1 MSQPDFLKTNLTES
15 LSTRLYRYV
24 MNAFPAIF
32 GTGVKIL
39 FIEDKW
45 HEVQLR
51 LGINFWSRNYVGTIF
66 GGSMFSATDPF
77 YMIMLHRILGKG
89 YVVWD
94 KSATI
99 RFKRPGTEKIYA
111 RLILSPDFIEKVVSE
126 VQEKGEMSYELKV
139 NWVNKHDKIVAE
151 IDRTLYVATKAFYKA
166 KLESIKAKQ

>member
-1 MSQPDFLKTNLTES
+1 
-15 LSTRLYRYV
+15 
-24 MNAFPAIF
+24 MNVFPAIF

-51 LGINFWSRNYVGTIF
+51 LGVNFWSRNYVGTIF

-77 YMIMLHRILGKG
+77 YMIMLYRILGTE

-111 RLILSPDFIEKVVSE
+111 RLILTPDFIENVKNEVLKKKV
-126 VQEKGEMSYELKV
+126 K
-139 NWVNKHDKIVAE
+139 
-151 IDRTLYVATKAFYKA
+151 
-166 KLESIKAKQ
+166 

>member
-1 MSQPDFLKTNLTES
+1 MAQPDFLHTKLTES
-15 LSTRLYRYV
+15 LRTRLYRYA

-51 LGINFWSRNYVGTIF
+51 LAVNFWSRNYVGTIF

-77 YMIMLHRILGKG
+77 YMIMLYRILGTE

-111 RLILSPDFIEKVVSE
+111 RLILTPDFIEKVKSE
-126 VQEKGEMSYELKV
+126 VSEKGEMNYELKV
-139 NWVNKHDKIVAE
+139 NWVNKNEKVIAE
-151 IDRTLYVATKAFYKA
+151 IDRTLYVATKSFYKA

>member
-1 MSQPDFLKTNLTES
+1 MARPDFLKTKLTENIR
-15 LSTRLYRYV
+15 TRLYRHA
-24 MNAFPAIF
+24 MNVFPAIF

-51 LGINFWSRNYVGTIF
+51 LGVNFWSRNYVGTIF

-77 YMIMLHRILGKG
+77 YMIMLYRILGTE

-111 RLILSPDFIEKVVSE
+111 RLLLTPDFIEKVKNE
-126 VQEKGEMSYELKV
+126 VLEKGEMSYELKV
-139 NWVNKHDKIVAE
+139 NWVNKNEKVIAE
-151 IDRTLYVATKAFYKA
+151 IDRTLYVATKSFYKA

>member
-1 MSQPDFLKTNLTES
+1 MAKPDFLKTNLTES
-15 LSTRLYRYV
+15 ISTRLYRYA
-24 MNAFPAIF
+24 MNIFPAIF

-51 LGINFWSRNYVGTIF
+51 LGVNFWSRNYVGTIF
-66 GGSMFSATDPF
+66 GGSMFSASDPF
-77 YMIMLHRILGKG
+77 YMIMLHRILGKE

-111 RLILSPDFIEKVVSE
+111 RLILTPDFIEKVKSE
-126 VQEKGEMSYELKV
+126 VLEKGEMTYELKV
-139 NWVNKHDKIVAE
+139 NWVNKNEKVIAE
-151 IDRTLYVATKAFYKA
+151 IDRTLYVAKKSFYKA
-166 KLESIKAKQ
+166 KLESINARK

>member
-1 MSQPDFLKTNLTES
+1 MAQLDFLKTKLTES
-15 LSTRLYRYV
+15 TRTRLYRYA
-24 MNAFPAIF
+24 MNVFPAIF

-51 LGINFWSRNYVGTIF
+51 LGVNFWSRNYVGTIF

-77 YMIMLHRILGKG
+77 YMIMLYRILGNE

-99 RFKRPGTEKIYA
+99 RFKRPGSEKIYA
-111 RLILSPDFIEKVVSE
+111 RLILTPDFIENVKRD
-126 VQEKGEMSYELKV
+126 VQEKGEMTYELKA
-139 NWVNKHDKIVAE
+139 NWINKNEKVIAE
-151 IDRTLYVATKAFYKA
+151 IDRTLYVATKSFYKS
-166 KLESIKAKQ
+166 KMDNIKAKQ